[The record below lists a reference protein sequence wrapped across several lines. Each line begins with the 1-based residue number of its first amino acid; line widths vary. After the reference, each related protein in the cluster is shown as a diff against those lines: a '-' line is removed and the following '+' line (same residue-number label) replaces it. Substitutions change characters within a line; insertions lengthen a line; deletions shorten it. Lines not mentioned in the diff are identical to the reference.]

1 MACWLSARGLLIER
15 DTHSQCFSHS
25 RLIAL
30 VLGKFS
36 LSLSFW
42 NNVLCV
48 SFRQIF
54 IVQPQM
60 SDMPLGDMW
69 SSTHAFTLEL
79 LFQRNERRNPER
91 NDFVFNRRKN
101 VFKSKVF
108 GLVLEGPVNCRTTF
122 HSTAFF
128 VWLFWLFRFPL
139 WRSFPSSIGII
150 PFSNGQTKSQNE
162 KPSRSKP

>member
-1 MACWLSARGLLIER
+1 MSMKHWRSKIHGLLTFRPRASNRKGHTLSMFFTFTTNCFSARQI
-15 DTHSQCFSHS
+15 
-25 RLIAL
+25 
-30 VLGKFS
+30 FS
-36 LSLSFW
+36 LSFFLKQCAVCFFSSNFHRP
-42 NNVLCV
+42 V
-48 SFRQIF
+48 S
-54 IVQPQM
+54 
-60 SDMPLGDMW
+60 
-69 SSTHAFTLEL
+69 
-79 LFQRNERRNPER
+79 
-91 NDFVFNRRKN
+91 DFVFNRRKN